1 MNTYG
6 QGKMLKGK
14 KEHRD
19 TTLHTRNSTKFT
31 QKDNRLDNLQGVK
44 CRLLQ
49 ESTVWTPTH
58 ESLLR
63 SRGGGQLGS
72 WSHGLYR
79 ELLFSQLYQI
89 LMRLVCVCE
98 VVVVIVIGDDIRR
111 CDNKRQSESLFW
123 NNVFII
129 LSHQSKLVVPLERK
143 LKRSIDSEVCSIIV
157 LRRFWNSSN

>member
-1 MNTYG
+1 MI
-6 QGKMLKGK
+6 LV
-14 KEHRD
+14 HI
-19 TTLHTRNSTKFT
+19 LVCRNSYQRFEDRDLNCDCISRPTNPNTK
-31 QKDNRLDNLQGVK
+31 
-44 CRLLQ
+44 
-49 ESTVWTPTH
+49 TVWTPTH

-72 WSHGLYR
+72 WSHGLFR

-98 VVVVIVIGDDIRR
+98 VVVVVVIGDDIRR
-111 CDNKRQSESLFW
+111 CDNKRQFESLFW

-129 LSHQSKLVVPLERK
+129 LRHQSKLVVPLERK
-143 LKRSIDSEVCSIIV
+143 SKRSVDSEVRSIIV